1 MHTLRPVRSPTVYV
15 LQVSIPWNYPG
26 SYCSVGGAVVPIV
39 PELARAGSVTGDGV
53 RDRDVRELCLEVL
66 SREVTI
72 GSGLLWLLSCLTSP
86 WPGICVLRPWSA
98 EG

>member
-15 LQVSIPWNYPG
+15 LQVSIPWNYSG
-26 SYCSVGGAVVPIV
+26 SYWSVTVVPV
-39 PELARAGSVTGDGV
+39 LAEGGSEMGDGV

-66 SREVTI
+66 SRGVTMRF
-72 GSGLLWLLSCLTSP
+72 GLLRLLDRLASS
-86 WPGICVLRPWSA
+86 WEGICVLRSWSA